1 MKVKVTSESVEKKA
15 SVRVV
20 VGLYPLH
27 EAVVGTWDGEVAQ
40 LVRTSDRHA
49 VRFLGTA
56 RDFSPRVNFQCR
68 LSYVCPYTPVRNCMH
83 LHLRAR

>member
-49 VRFLGTA
+49 ADAGSIPRCGKGF
-56 RDFSPRVNFQCR
+56 FSQSQ
-68 LSYVCPYTPVRNCMH
+68 LSVQT
-83 LHLRAR
+83 L